1 MYQDIIYT
9 ENFSSG
15 DICKLIPTRE
25 QAYDLL
31 RQHNNEISHIHH
43 AAAVEAAMRH
53 FAGLYGEDPDL
64 WGVVGIL
71 HDIDWE
77 ETASAPETH
86 CHIAP
91 EILRNAGVDENIIHA
106 VQSHG
111 FGICT
116 DVEPSN
122 NLERTLFTV
131 DELTGLI
138 ITAGLVRP
146 SKSLADLELKSVK
159 KKWKDK
165 AFARGVNRDIIKQ
178 GAEKMNMPLD
188 NVINETISA
197 LRPVEKSIGL

>member
-1 MYQDIIYT
+1 M
-9 ENFSSG
+9 
-15 DICKLIPTRE
+15 IPTRE
-25 QAYDLL
+25 EALAL
-31 RQHNNEISHIHH
+31 IRQHNKEESHIHH
-43 AAAVEAAMRH
+43 AQAVEATMRH
-53 FAGLYGEDPDL
+53 FAELYHEDPEL
-64 WGVVGIL
+64 WGIVGLL
-71 HDIDWE
+71 HDVDWE
-77 ETASAPETH
+77 ETSSAPETH
-86 CHIAP
+86 CHVAP

-116 DVEPSN
+116 DVEPAN
-122 NLERTLFTV
+122 NMERTLFTI

-165 AFARGVNRDIIKQ
+165 AFARGVNRDIIRQ

-188 NVINETISA
+188 DVINETISA
-197 LRPVEKSIGL
+197 LRPVEKSIGM

>member
-1 MYQDIIYT
+1 M
-9 ENFSSG
+9 
-15 DICKLIPTRE
+15 IPTRE
-25 QAYDLL
+25 QALELL
-31 RQHNNEISHIHH
+31 KKYNDEESHIHH
-43 AAAVEAAMRH
+43 AIAVESTMRH
-53 FAGLYGEDPDL
+53 FAEIYNSDPDL

-77 ETASAPETH
+77 KTSQTPEKH
-86 CHIAP
+86 CHLAP
-91 EILRNAGVDENIIHA
+91 EILRDSFPGIDEDIIRA

-116 DVEPSN
+116 DVEPLSDM
-122 NLERTLFTV
+122 EKTLFTI

-165 AFARGVNRDIIKQ
+165 AFARGVNREIIKQ
-178 GAEKMNMPLD
+178 GAERMNMPLD
-188 NVINETISA
+188 DVINETIKA
-197 LRPVEKSIGL
+197 LRPVEKLIGM

>member
-1 MYQDIIYT
+1 M
-9 ENFSSG
+9 
-15 DICKLIPTRE
+15 IPTRE
-25 QAYDLL
+25 QAL
-31 RQHNNEISHIHH
+31 EIVKKYNKEQSHIHH
-43 AAAVEAAMRH
+43 AIAVENAMRH
-53 FAGLYGEDPDL
+53 FAELYHEDPDL
-64 WGVVGIL
+64 WAVAGLL

-77 ETASAPETH
+77 MTTETPERH
-86 CHIAP
+86 CHVAP
-91 EILRNAGVDENIIHA
+91 DLLRDADVDESIIRA

-122 NLERTLFTV
+122 NLEKTLFTI

-165 AFARGVNRDIIKQ
+165 AFARGVNREIIKQ
-178 GAEKMNMPLD
+178 GAERMNMPLD
-188 NVINETISA
+188 DVINETIIA
-197 LRPVEKSIGL
+197 LRPVEKEIGM

>member
-1 MYQDIIYT
+1 M
-9 ENFSSG
+9 
-15 DICKLIPTRE
+15 IPTRE
-25 QAYDLL
+25 QAYDLI
-31 RQHNNEISHIHH
+31 RQHNKEESHIHH
-43 AAAVEAAMRH
+43 AHAVEAAMRH
-53 FAGLYGEDPDL
+53 FAEIYHEDPEL
-64 WGVVGIL
+64 WGIAGIL

-77 ETASAPETH
+77 ETAPNPETH
-86 CHIAP
+86 CHVAP
-91 EILRNAGVDENIIHA
+91 EILRKADVDESIIHA

-165 AFARGVNRDIIKQ
+165 AFARGVNRDVIKQ

-188 NVINETISA
+188 DVITETIKA
-197 LRPVEKSIGL
+197 LRPVEKEIGM

>member
-1 MYQDIIYT
+1 M
-9 ENFSSG
+9 
-15 DICKLIPTRE
+15 IPTRE
-25 QAYDLL
+25 QAFEILKQY
-31 RQHNNEISHIHH
+31 NNEQSHIHH
-43 AAAVEAAMRH
+43 AHAVEAAMRH
-53 FAGLYGEDPDL
+53 FAELYHEDPDL
-64 WGVVGIL
+64 CGVVGIL

-77 ETASAPETH
+77 QTTSTPEKH
-86 CHIAP
+86 CHLAP
-91 EILRNAGVDENIIHA
+91 DMLKKAGVDDDIIRA

-116 DVEPSN
+116 DIEPLS
-122 NLERTLFTV
+122 NLEKTLFTI

-165 AFARGVNRDIIKQ
+165 AFARGVNREIIKQ

-188 NVINETISA
+188 DVINETIIA
-197 LRPVEKSIGL
+197 LRPVEKLIGM

>member
-1 MYQDIIYT
+1 M
-9 ENFSSG
+9 
-15 DICKLIPTRE
+15 IPTRE
-25 QAYDLL
+25 QALELVKKY
-31 RQHNNEISHIHH
+31 NKEESHIHH
-43 AAAVEAAMRH
+43 AIAVENTMRH
-53 FAGLYGEDPDL
+53 FAEIYNEDPDL
-64 WGVVGIL
+64 WGVVGLL

-77 ETASAPETH
+77 QTTETPEKHCHVAPEM
-86 CHIAP
+86 
-91 EILRNAGVDENIIHA
+91 LKGVDDNIIRA

-116 DVEPSN
+116 DVEPQT
-122 NLERTLFTV
+122 NLEKTLFTV

-165 AFARGVNRDIIKQ
+165 AFARGVNREIIKQ

-188 NVINETISA
+188 DVITETIKA
-197 LRPVEKSIGL
+197 LRPVEKLIGM